1 MKNKKHDTSFEELS
15 KMHIN
20 LLPYSIPSLL
30 SLKYL
35 KEFYKYL
42 ENSDYENII
51 EVISEEGLC
60 GFSVYSSSPSSLGRR
75 LLFHTPLL
83 SYLFKVF
90 FSGSYGDIMNLMK
103 QIIYNEKNDVPEII
117 YLMVKEEC
125 RSCGYGAK
133 LIFQNI
139 EYARKNKN
147 KFISVRCEDNLIK
160 FYSNFGFKLIQN
172 GHHNIL
178 KLKI

>member
-1 MKNKKHDTSFEELS
+1 MKNKKYDTSIEELS
-15 KMHIN
+15 KMHLN

-30 SLKYL
+30 SLSYL

-51 EVISEEGLC
+51 EIISEEDLC
-60 GFSVYSSSPSSLGRR
+60 AFSIYSSNPSSLRRR
-75 LLFHTPLL
+75 LLLHTPLL
-83 SYLFKVF
+83 SSFFKVLL
-90 FSGSYGDIMNLMK
+90 SGSYKNIISLMK
-103 QIIYNEKNDVPEII
+103 QIIYNEENDTPEIV
-117 YLMVKEEC
+117 YLMVKEEY
-125 RSCGYGAK
+125 RSYGYGAK

-160 FYSNFGFKLIQN
+160 FYSNFGFKLFQN